1 MSFAEYLT
9 NVRLFHAVDDLLYTS
24 MPITRI
30 AYDNGFASVA
40 VFNKVF
46 KNAYGETPSVFRKK
60 AKSKMIPCSRKNKM
74 KHLENVWNNI

>member
-24 MPITRI
+24 TPITRI

-40 VFNKVF
+40 VFNKIF
-46 KNAYGETPSVFRKK
+46 KMLTERRRPHFGKRRRARK
-60 AKSKMIPCSRKNKM
+60 MRQGRRKRTKY
-74 KHLENVWNNI
+74 